1 MKTKNILAFL
11 GILTLIRIIWLA
23 TQGIS
28 PQEAYYWMCSD
39 RLASAYFDGPPA
51 TAYLVRFLGFF
62 TGGSLEILRFAWPL
76 FALLASWL
84 AFQSIR
90 TISNDVVAAWTVLV
104 LNALPIFNS
113 HSVTVGPWM
122 PTLVCVLGGLQAAYS
137 AIEGRRKDWL
147 PAAAC
152 FALACL
158 FRYEAVLVPLGFC
171 ATILAVMRHHK
182 KPDWAALAVLAALP
196 LAVLWAP
203 LGWNAKLEWIPIA
216 GGTLQTWWRP
226 QPGGWGV
233 NLTEFF
239 REYSFAGGLA
249 LLAGLGTL
257 MVGGLKRGGSRFLL
271 VAAGISALWAMYQ
284 FLIGRSFST
293 PAWLA
298 LVPIL
303 AVLISHFAR
312 SRWMPVAGSAVAIL
326 ALLQSA
332 VMLREEGRMRG
343 VWLSVATEFHKATR
357 EIPASD
363 GGGFLIAENTD
374 QASVL
379 AVFFK
384 TADGSEYP
392 PVFVPESPALTSQFG
407 LWPSYAD
414 FVASDLVVDEFFTE
428 QKGYNLF
435 AGRNALFLGSDLPQ
449 TIKGAFA
456 EVSPLR
462 KIRLPDGGELTI
474 FLCLDYQTLPL

>member
-1 MKTKNILAFL
+1 MKTKPLLVFL
-11 GILTLIRIIWLA
+11 GVLALVRIIWLA
-23 TQGIS
+23 TQGIA
-28 PQEAYYWMCSD
+28 PQEAYYWMCGD
-39 RLASAYFDGPPA
+39 RLAAAYFDGPPA
-51 TAYLVRFLGFF
+51 TAYLVRYIGFF
-62 TGGSLEILRFAWPL
+62 TGGSLEILRLVWPL
-76 FALLASWL
+76 FALLAGWL
-84 AFQSIR
+84 AFLLGR
-90 TISNDVVAAWTVLV
+90 TLFNEAVAGWIVVA
-104 LNALPIFNS
+104 LNALPVFNAQ
-113 HSVTVGPWM
+113 SVTVGPGM
-122 PTLVCVLGGLQAAYS
+122 PALVCILGGLLAAYS

-171 ATILAVMRHHK
+171 IAILAVLRDK
-182 KPDWAALAVLAALP
+182 QQPDWAAVAALIVLP
-196 LAVLWAP
+196 LAVLWSP
-203 LGWNAKLEWIPIA
+203 LAWNAKLEWIPIA

-226 QPGGWGV
+226 QPGGWGH
-233 NLTEFF
+233 NLIEFF
-239 REYSFAGGLA
+239 REYSFAGGIA
-249 LLAGLGTL
+249 LLAGIAALGL
-257 MVGGLKRGGSRFLL
+257 GALKRGGERFLA
-271 VAAGISALWAMYQ
+271 VAGGLPALWAMYQ

-293 PAWLA
+293 GAWLA
-298 LVPIL
+298 LIPVL
-303 AVLISHFAR
+303 AALIGYFAR
-312 SRWMPVAGSAVAIL
+312 SRWLPLAGSAVVAL

-343 VWLSVATEFHKATR
+343 IWSSIAMEVNKATR

-374 QASVL
+374 LASVL

-384 TADGSEYP
+384 TSGQSEYP

-456 EVSPLR
+456 QVSPLR
-462 KIRLPDGGELTI
+462 KIQLPNGGELTI